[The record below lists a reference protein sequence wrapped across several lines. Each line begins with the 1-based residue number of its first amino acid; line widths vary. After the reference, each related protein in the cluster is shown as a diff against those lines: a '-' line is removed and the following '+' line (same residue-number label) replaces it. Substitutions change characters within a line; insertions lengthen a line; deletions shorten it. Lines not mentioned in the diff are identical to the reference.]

1 MQDIKLYMMDSSYF
15 RVSAFWIYLNVINN
29 AYVRDTDAITVNFN
43 EMVDDS
49 FDNRANDGI
58 VMMRP
63 GKRT

>member
-1 MQDIKLYMMDSSYF
+1 MDSSYF